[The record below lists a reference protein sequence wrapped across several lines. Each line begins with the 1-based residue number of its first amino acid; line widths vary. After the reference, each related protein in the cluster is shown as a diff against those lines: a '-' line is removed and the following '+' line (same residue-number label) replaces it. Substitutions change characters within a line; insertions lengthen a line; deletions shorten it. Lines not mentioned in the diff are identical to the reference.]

1 MPEKQI
7 EFEPMQTHVKRF
19 EQAMI
24 VISLVCIVIV
34 VVITQFT
41 TWGTQN

>member
-7 EFEPMQTHVKRF
+7 EFEPLQTHDKRF
-19 EQAMI
+19 ERAMVVVCLI
-24 VISLVCIVIV
+24 CIVIV

-41 TWGTQN
+41 TWGSQS